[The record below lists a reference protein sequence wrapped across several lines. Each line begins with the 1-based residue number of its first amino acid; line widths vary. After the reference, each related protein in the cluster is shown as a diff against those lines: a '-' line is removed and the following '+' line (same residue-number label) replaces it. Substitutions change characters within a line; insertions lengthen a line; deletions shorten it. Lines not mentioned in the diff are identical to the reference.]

1 MKDGYEI
8 EWRVDWFQGNCEF
21 ETICFECLNK
31 RNQKEKKERDDYIKK
46 MESIWD
52 RQNRQRKEQE
62 NKVRKIAEEL
72 GLEIKEYPMTGQ
84 WSFGKVLDWW
94 TTTGTAMERKSR
106 IQHTFSFKNPD
117 KIKSVLQSLI

>member
-1 MKDGYEI
+1 MNVAEKRKPQDG
-8 EWRVDWFQGNCEF
+8 RLKTRTPKGQ
-21 ETICFECLNK
+21 
-31 RNQKEKKERDDYIKK
+31 EK
-46 MESIWD
+46 
-52 RQNRQRKEQE
+52 
-62 NKVRKIAEEL
+62 KVRKIAEEL